1 MSSSDLEKIFEPF
14 YTKKA
19 MRRSGTGLGM
29 SVVWGTV
36 KDLGGF
42 IDVIT
47 KEGSGT
53 AFVLYFPASRSKIE
67 TPSTVYIEDYLGK
80 GESILIV
87 DDAKEQRDL
96 AKQMMQRLGYD
107 AHTAASGEEA
117 VELIKNRPY
126 DVLLLDMI
134 MPPGM
139 DGLETYKQIV
149 TIVPDQKVVI
159 ASGYAETE
167 RVRKAQQMGAGS
179 YIKKPFTVEKIGL
192 AVRKEL
198 DLKNK
203 KH

>member
-1 MSSSDLEKIFEPF
+1 L
-14 YTKKA
+14 
-19 MRRSGTGLGM
+19 
-29 SVVWGTV
+29 
-36 KDLGGF
+36 
-42 IDVIT
+42 
-47 KEGSGT
+47 
-53 AFVLYFPASRSKIE
+53 KIE

-80 GESILIV
+80 GESILVV

-149 TIVPDQKVVI
+149 TIAPDQKVVI

-167 RVRKAQQMGAGS
+167 RVRKAQRMGAGS
-179 YIKKPFTVEKIGL
+179 YIKKPFTLEKIGL
-192 AVRKEL
+192 AVRDELDRKKEL
-198 DLKNK
+198 
-203 KH
+203 H